1 LLMAAGYAPIYSE
14 SALNAPEMDSI
25 VKALKRVL
33 QQHEPFPAVVLDR
46 Y

>member
-1 LLMAAGYAPIYSE
+1 
-14 SALNAPEMDSI
+14 MDSI